1 MMDLAHSFEIHEYLP
16 AISGSP
22 SVTAIHYLIFN
33 PPDYVA
39 EFANPLM
46 IFEKQFTFRVR

>member
-1 MMDLAHSFEIHEYLP
+1 MMDLAHSFEIHKYLQ

-22 SVTAIHYLIFN
+22 SVTVIHYLIFP

-39 EFANPLM
+39 KFANPLM
-46 IFEKQFTFRVR
+46 IFEKQFTLRAR